1 MIVQR
6 TIPPLAWAL
15 LFLLAFMWGG
25 SFLANRIALEEV
37 GVFTTVAFRVAG
49 ASVVLWGYVIL
60 RGLRAPLTPRSIGTF
75 LVLGLLNNA
84 VPFTLIVWGQQ
95 HIASG
100 LAAILNASTAIFTV
114 LLVALIFSDERL
126 TKHKAVGVTLGFAG
140 VITAIGIE
148 NLTKLDLRSVSQ
160 LALMGSSLSYAISA
174 AIGRVYLKGIRPEVS
189 AAGMLTSAA
198 LFMVPMAI
206 WLEGVPTFGYHAAT
220 FGALAYLAVISSA
233 FAYMLYYV
241 VLNLAGAGNL
251 SLVTLL
257 VAPVAI
263 VLGAVVYGETL
274 AANAFLGF
282 ALLALGLLIID
293 GRLGTRKKPR

>member
-37 GVFTTVAFRVAG
+37 GVFTTVAFRVTG
-49 ASVVLWGYVIL
+49 ASVVLWIYVL
-60 RGLRAPLTPRSIGTF
+60 VRRLEVPLTARALGTF
-75 LVLGLLNNA
+75 VTLGLLNNA

-126 TKHKAVGVTLGFAG
+126 TKNKALGVTIGFAG
-140 VITAIGIE
+140 VITAIGVE
-148 NLTKLDLRSVSQ
+148 NLTKLDLSSVSQ
-160 LALMGSSLSYAISA
+160 LALMGSSVSYAVSA

-189 AAGMLTSAA
+189 AAGMLTSAS
-198 LFMVPMAI
+198 LFMIPMAL
-206 WLEGVPTFGYHAAT
+206 WLEGVPTFAYEAAT

-263 VLGAVVYGETL
+263 VLGALVYGESL

-293 GRLGTRKKPR
+293 GRLRTRKKPR

>member
-37 GVFTTVAFRVAG
+37 GVFTTVAFRVTG
-49 ASVVLWGYVIL
+49 ASVVLWIYVL
-60 RGLRAPLTPRSIGTF
+60 VRRLEVPLTGRALGTF
-75 LVLGLLNNA
+75 VALGLLNNA

-126 TKHKAVGVTLGFAG
+126 TKNKALGVTIGFAG
-140 VITAIGIE
+140 VITAIGVE

-160 LALMGSSLSYAISA
+160 LALMGSSVSYAVSA

-189 AAGMLTSAA
+189 AAGMLTSAS
-198 LFMVPMAI
+198 LFMIPMAF
-206 WLEGVPTFGYHAAT
+206 WLEGTPTFAYEAAT

-233 FAYMLYYV
+233 LAYMLYYV

-263 VLGAVVYGETL
+263 VLGALVYREAL

-293 GRLGTRKKPR
+293 GRLRTRKKPR